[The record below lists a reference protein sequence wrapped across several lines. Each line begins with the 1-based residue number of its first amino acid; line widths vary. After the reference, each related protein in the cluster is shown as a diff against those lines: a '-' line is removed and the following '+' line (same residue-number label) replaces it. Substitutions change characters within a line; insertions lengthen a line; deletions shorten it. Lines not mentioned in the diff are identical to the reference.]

1 MCSHITSV
9 YNDMH
14 IFMQCSKQSA
24 CEQQSGLDK
33 AVPRQEIAFEL
44 FEIFIEKSKF
54 GIWKIRLKIANPMF
68 EKERL

>member
-1 MCSHITSV
+1 
-9 YNDMH
+9 MH

-44 FEIFIEKSKF
+44 FEIFIGKSKF
-54 GIWKIRLKIANPMF
+54 GI
-68 EKERL
+68 

>member
-54 GIWKIRLKIANPMF
+54 GI
-68 EKERL
+68 